1 MSHLPDCN
9 LEDVM
14 IHVVTPENEHFYQN
28 EMDQAY
34 RLRHKVFVEELGWE
48 NLRKQD
54 GREID
59 QFDTKHAVNMLYIEG
74 GKVLGYQRLLPS
86 TRPHLL
92 SEVMPELCEVER
104 PVGAHIWEISRHCV
118 APGHRSGGRF
128 ANPVANALGTAL
140 VEWGLECGISKYI
153 IEIEPMGVLPL
164 IQLHFQPMPLGLPRT
179 INGKDVMAITLTFD
193 GRTLERLREMRGSR
207 RRALVETVERPALLH
222 A

>member
-1 MSHLPDCN
+1 
-9 LEDVM
+9 M
-14 IHVVTPENEHFYQN
+14 IHVVTPENEQFYQN
-28 EMDQAY
+28 DMDQAY

-48 NLRKQD
+48 NLRKPD

-59 QFDTKHAVNMLYIEG
+59 QFDTKYAVNMLYIEG
-74 GKVLGYQRLLPS
+74 EKVLGYQRLLPS

-92 SEVMPELCEVER
+92 SEIMPELCEVER

-118 APGHRSGGRF
+118 APGHRAGGRF

-153 IEIEPMGVLPL
+153 IEIDPMGVLPL
-164 IQLHFQPMPLGLPRT
+164 IQLHFQPMPLGLPKT
-179 INGKDVMAITLTFD
+179 INSKDMMAITLTFD

-207 RRALVETVERPALLH
+207 RRALVETMERPALLH